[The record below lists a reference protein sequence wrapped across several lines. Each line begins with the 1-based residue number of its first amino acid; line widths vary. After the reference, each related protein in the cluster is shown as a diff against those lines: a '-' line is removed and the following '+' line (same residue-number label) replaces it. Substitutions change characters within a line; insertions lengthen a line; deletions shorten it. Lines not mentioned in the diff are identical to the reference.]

1 MTTIAS
7 LSLNFDPLHVIP
19 LLFPLL
25 YSFLLSFS
33 LFLSLF
39 SFFLFF
45 SFALPSFAAQQ
56 FTNVVVPQPRSVAW
70 NQKYLGEQQP
80 RRPNVY
86 FSLLPRSL
94 PEIKGRQETKIVS
107 QCTSA
112 ARNMPSVFQPRDRE
126 ASRIIDRLY
135 FGTSK
140 MIIFPAR

>member
-45 SFALPSFAAQQ
+45 SFAAQQ

-112 ARNMPSVFQPRDRE
+112 ARNMPSVFQLRDRE

-135 FGTSK
+135 FGTSE